1 MKNKNYP
8 LILFVLGIILLSFNL
23 RPAITA
29 VGPII
34 TTIRD
39 SIGLSTSSVGLMTSL
54 PLLAFA
60 FMSPIAPRIANR
72 FGNDRALLYGL
83 LILLAGISIRSM
95 PSVFLLFLGTILI
108 GVGIAMMNVLLPSL
122 IKSKFPRAIG
132 TMTGVYTTAM
142 SSFAAIGS
150 GLTVPLTENLGLG
163 WRWSLASWG
172 LLTVLAIIVWSVV
185 IKNRKTKQQTE
196 LYEPNAL
203 KLLKSGVAWHVT
215 LFMGL
220 QSFLFYVTISWLAEI
235 LIADGFAPT
244 TAGWYVAYMQLVSL
258 PATFFTPILAG
269 RLRKQHMIVWIFSLS
284 GIIGYIGL
292 LFENNT
298 VMTTIWVT
306 MIGVLLG
313 ASISL
318 ALAFLGLRTVNPYQ
332 AAELSGMAQSFG
344 YLLAATGPFLIG
356 FIFDISASWKTA
368 ITVVILVA
376 VLMLIFAL
384 GASRDKYV
392 LEEETNS

>member
-1 MKNKNYP
+1 MNKKKYS
-8 LILFVLGIILLSFNL
+8 LVLFIIGIILISFNL

-39 SIGLSTSSVGLMTSL
+39 SVGLHTSIVGLMTSL

-60 FMSPIAPRIANR
+60 VMSPIAPRLANR
-72 FGNDRALLYGL
+72 LGNEKTLLYGL
-83 LILLAGISIRSM
+83 VILLSGILIRSL
-95 PSVFLLFLGTILI
+95 PPTILLFIGTILI
-108 GVGIAMMNVLLPSL
+108 GVGIAIMNVLLPSL
-122 IKSKFPRAIG
+122 IKSKFPNLIG
-132 TMTGVYTTAM
+132 PMTGVYTTAM
-142 SSFAAIGS
+142 SGFAAIGS
-150 GLTVPLTENLGLG
+150 GLSVPLTEGVGLG

-172 LLTVLAIIVWSVV
+172 VLAVIAIIIWVFVL
-185 IKNRKTKQQTE
+185 RGTKTEQTVE
-196 LYEPNAL
+196 VYEPNAL
-203 KLLKSGVAWHVT
+203 KLLKSRVAWQVT

-235 LIADGFAPT
+235 LIADGFSPT
-244 TAGWYVAYMQLVSL
+244 TAGWYVAYMQLISL
-258 PATFFTPILAG
+258 PATFFTPIIAS
-269 RLRKQHMIVWIFSLS
+269 RLKKQHIIVWIFSLS

-298 VMTTIWVT
+298 VVTTIWVT
-306 MIGVLLG
+306 LIGILLG
-313 ASISL
+313 SSISL

-356 FIFDISASWKTA
+356 LIFDITASWNTA
-368 ITVVILVA
+368 IIVIIVVS
-376 VLMLIFAL
+376 VLTLIFGL

-392 LEEETNS
+392 LEEKTNS